1 MANVIVVGGGAAGL
15 AAAYALSRQGI
26 DVTLF
31 EAGPRVG
38 GRMAGDEIHGCRIDT
53 GAQMFSAT
61 CREAIG
67 LCEELGVPLETFSP
81 TIGYF
86 GRNRF
91 HALKNDRSAIR
102 AMKNLAAL
110 SRIPSFKGLCQAF
123 RFVAYLR
130 SQGKNLSFSDH
141 SKILD
146 LDTEESISDVVKRR
160 GGAGLLED
168 LLQSNVTTLTLG
180 HPEDV
185 GAAFGMALLW
195 LFVLDPSAKLLTPRK
210 GIGSFA
216 AALAQSCGK
225 DIRVSTPVE
234 RIVVQEGRVTGV
246 MTGHGFVEAAA
257 VICAT
262 TATVALKIAPDLPES
277 TRRVLHTVTYSR
289 GCHMVLGTDRP
300 TLPDGWFGVSFPRR
314 VGLSLVNCNEGAL
327 KATHSA
333 PPGRSYLS
341 AFLFD
346 AGGRAGDPLA
356 SSDEEIERDTIAG
369 LRRSGIRLPETLLF
383 SRVYR
388 WPEAVCLAPGGM
400 LREVERMRHSEHP
413 DCSGLFLAG
422 EYMRLP
428 SVNGALVSG
437 IDAADKAI
445 RFLSRACPTSGQD
458 VGV

>member
-1 MANVIVVGGGAAGL
+1 MNVIVVGGGAAGL

-31 EAGPRVG
+31 ESEPRVG
-38 GRMAGDEIHGCRIDT
+38 GRMAGDEIRGCRIDT

-61 CREAIG
+61 YREAIG
-67 LCEELGVPLETFSP
+67 LCEELDVPLETFSP

-86 GRNRF
+86 GRNQF
-91 HALKNDRSAIR
+91 HALMSDRSAMR
-102 AMKNLAAL
+102 VLKNFSAL
-110 SRIPSFKGLCQAF
+110 SKILSFKGLCQAF

-146 LDTEESISDVVKRR
+146 LDTAESISDVVKRH
-160 GGAGLLED
+160 GGVGLLED

-195 LFVLDPSAKLLTPRK
+195 LFVFDPSAKLLTPRK

-216 AALAQSCGK
+216 TALAQACET

-234 RIVVQEGRVTGV
+234 RIVVEEGRVTGV
-246 MTGHGFVEAAA
+246 MTRHGFVEAAA

-277 TRRVLHTVTYSR
+277 TRQILRTVTYSR
-289 GCHMVLGTDRP
+289 GCHVVLGTDKP

-314 VGLSLVNCNEGAL
+314 VGLSLVNCNEGTL
-327 KATHSA
+327 KATLSA

-341 AFLFD
+341 AFLFN
-346 AGGRAGDPLA
+346 AGCPVGDPLA
-356 SSDEEIERDTIAG
+356 SSDEEIERDVVAG
-369 LRRSGIRLPETLLF
+369 LRRYGIGPPDPLLF
-383 SRVYR
+383 TRVYR

-400 LREVERMRHSEHP
+400 MREVDRMRRREHP
-413 DCSGLFLAG
+413 DFSGLFLAG

-437 IDAADKAI
+437 IDAAEKAI
-445 RFLSRACPTSGQD
+445 RFLSRAYPTSG
-458 VGV
+458 